1 MRNCPEIICIFQGA
15 SRCPL
20 PAARYPLPAARYPL
34 PATRYPLP
42 KGQTVYAFAG
52 SGQRAAVSV
61 ASLKMWKL
69 IKDNS

>member
-20 PAARYPLPAARYPL
+20 PAASYPKAKPFMLLRA
-34 PATRYPLP
+34 
-42 KGQTVYAFAG
+42 AG
-52 SGQRAAVSV
+52 SGQLIAVSV

>member
-1 MRNCPEIICIFQGA
+1 MRNCPEIISIFQDA
-15 SRCPL
+15 T
-20 PAARYPLPAARYPL
+20 RYPLPAA
-34 PATRYPLP
+34 RYPLP

-52 SGQRAAVSV
+52 SGQRVAVSV